1 MLRWS
6 PVALTLLVLARAGAA
21 AAAEASEEYT
31 RSSRNGPQR
40 HGHRAGRDGG
50 VGGGG
55 GGGGGGYD
63 CDVCAACFAKSAE
76 VRAKEQEWSSLFQIK
91 GQVARKAQDDRTV
104 AEKWDVFKGWTWA
117 KTTDELLA
125 DEKTLIGEMERV
137 NDELKAAH
145 HEVRRARQEFP
156 VECEGDASPPTSVRG
171 RRTLTRLD
179 PDVYPDRPDV
189 SFSSN
194 TSTLLVK
201 PCDYYHSCTNGRL
214 GDAAGNSYPPNPN
227 PDHPSSSS
235 TWITPTRRRSGS
247 SSRGRRVT
255 FLPCSSPQTCT
266 TRGYNRAA
274 GAASGRI
281 VVRKTTTFHPMVAEI
296 G

>member
-6 PVALTLLVLARAGAA
+6 PVALTLLVLSAGLAVAA

-31 RSSRNGPQR
+31 RSSPESAPPQR
-40 HGHRAGRDGG
+40 HGHRAGRDGV

-117 KTTDELLA
+117 KTTDELLT

-156 VECEGDASPPTSVRG
+156 VECEGDASPLTSVRG
-171 RRTLTRLD
+171 RRTLTRT
-179 PDVYPDRPDV
+179 RP
-189 SFSSN
+189 
-194 TSTLLVK
+194 L
-201 PCDYYHSCTNGRL
+201 
-214 GDAAGNSYPPNPN
+214 
-227 PDHPSSSS
+227 
-235 TWITPTRRRSGS
+235 
-247 SSRGRRVT
+247 
-255 FLPCSSPQTCT
+255 
-266 TRGYNRAA
+266 
-274 GAASGRI
+274 
-281 VVRKTTTFHPMVAEI
+281 
-296 G
+296 